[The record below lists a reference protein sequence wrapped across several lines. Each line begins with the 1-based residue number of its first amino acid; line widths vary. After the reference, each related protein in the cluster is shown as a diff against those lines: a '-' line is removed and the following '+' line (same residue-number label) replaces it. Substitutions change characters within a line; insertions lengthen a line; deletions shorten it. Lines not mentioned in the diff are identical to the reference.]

1 MTIENEVTQ
10 INFVPKEK
18 DGGKMVSTLQQVY
31 DLTVEIQSA
40 TDIIKDVIDS
50 GYEAYKEQINPDAK
64 KGDYSKYIKKSV
76 AEILEGKV
84 SEEVKVLE
92 NIVEQVD
99 LVRKNLKGW

>member
-1 MTIENEVTQ
+1 MAIEKETTQ

-18 DGGKMVSTLQQVY
+18 DDGKMVSTLQQVY

-50 GYEAYKEQINPDAK
+50 GYEAYKEINPDAK
-64 KGDYSKYIKKSV
+64 KGDYSKFVKKTV
-76 AEILEGKV
+76 AEILDGKV
-84 SEEVKVLE
+84 SEEVEVLE

-99 LVRKNLKGW
+99 LVRKNLKG